1 VAPLLRECPRRMF
14 GGVQGLAA
22 LDALLR
28 ADGDGDE
35 AHEFWEADASGR
47 FRLVSSSSPA
57 PPLPKAKPA
66 APNPNPYPKS
76 QTPNPKP

>member
-1 VAPLLRECPRRMF
+1 MAPLLRECPRRMF

-66 APNPNPYPKS
+66 APNPNPYPK
-76 QTPNPKP
+76 P